1 MVPFSV
7 RLGPAIIGF
16 GGQPNSCDV
25 YATVGPPPRDLG
37 KRTGSAT
44 AEWRNGE
51 IIDIGKCNMAD
62 PLIRG
67 LLDVAGAHIDA

>member
-1 MVPFSV
+1 MCDG
-7 RLGPAIIGF
+7 RPAAARF
-16 GGQPNSCDV
+16 GQ
-25 YATVGPPPRDLG
+25 
-37 KRTGSAT
+37 RTGSAT

-51 IIDIGKCNMAD
+51 IIDIRKCNMAD